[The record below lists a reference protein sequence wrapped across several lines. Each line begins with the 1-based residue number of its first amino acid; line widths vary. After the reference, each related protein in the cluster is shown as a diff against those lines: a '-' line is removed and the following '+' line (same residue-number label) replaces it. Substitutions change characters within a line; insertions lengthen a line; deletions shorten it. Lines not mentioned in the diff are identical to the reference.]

1 MLLARPVLLSAAFAL
16 AACSPGSD
24 GDAPIRTGPNT
35 APNADQARVA
45 SAKLACEHL
54 TPPPRQHQQFDVGIS
69 PYEAC
74 LADRANM
81 TRPADRELCAL
92 AKSTM
97 SADGACIL
105 GE

>member
-1 MLLARPVLLSAAFAL
+1 MCPTGFLLLSAGLAL
-16 AACSPGSD
+16 AACSPSSD
-24 GDAPIRTGPNT
+24 VPNPAHTGT
-35 APNADQARVA
+35 NAARSADHSQVA

-54 TPPPRQHQQFDVGIS
+54 AEPPRQHQQFDVGIS

-74 LADRANM
+74 LGDRANL

-92 AKSTM
+92 AKSTI